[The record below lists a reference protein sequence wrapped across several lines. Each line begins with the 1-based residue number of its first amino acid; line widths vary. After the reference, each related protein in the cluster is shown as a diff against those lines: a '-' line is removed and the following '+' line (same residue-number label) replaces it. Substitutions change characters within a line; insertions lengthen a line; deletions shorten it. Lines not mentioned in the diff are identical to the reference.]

1 MALPPIPRGDVP
13 PAEIPEF
20 FNFACPPTNG
30 GIKQVDPLTPTF
42 TFARNLLV
50 DFDLVLPDGGRVPMW
65 IIEDPNAP
73 DAPPPLPKD
82 ALRRSFP
89 SALIRIPQGALV
101 NADVNCQGNFHT
113 IHWHGIEPTPMND
126 GVGHTSFEVTGH
138 FIYQFQPRD
147 AGTYFYHCHK
157 NTVLHFEM
165 GLYGLLLVDPPDP
178 AAPTVPLTYTTGG
191 PGFAARFNPAAVALT
206 DHVIHYDVEAAWVPD
221 SIDSRWHLLGH
232 NAFMQ
237 ICVPD
242 DPMNPAN
249 FTQDGILNDFRPDIF
264 VLSGIP
270 RRINDP
276 TPFTAADSP
285 LVAPTVRV
293 GQTLLARTLN
303 ADYIIQQF
311 TLGIDAEVIAMD
323 GRGLGIPPFHQYSRP
338 FPLPAGTPFRLTSA
352 MRWDLI
358 VKPTTAGTFPVKI
371 EFLNQIT
378 GKLLYT
384 ARTTITVTP

>member
-1 MALPPIPRGDVP
+1 MALTTIPRGDVP
-13 PAEIPEF
+13 PAEIPDF
-20 FNFACPPTNG
+20 YNFTCPPTNG
-30 GIKQVDPLTPTF
+30 GIKQVDPLRPTF
-42 TFARNLLV
+42 TFRRNLLV
-50 DFDLVLPDGGRVPMW
+50 NFDLVLPDGGRVPMW
-65 IIEDPNAP
+65 IIEDPDDPVNG
-73 DAPPPLPKD
+73 
-82 ALRRSFP
+82 RTFP
-89 SALIRIPQGALV
+89 SSPIRIPQGALV
-101 NADVNCQGNFHT
+101 NADVNCQGNTHT

-126 GVGHTSFEVTGH
+126 GVGHTSFEVAGH

-165 GLYGLLLVDPPDP
+165 GLYGLLLVDPPNP
-178 AAPTVPLTYTTGG
+178 AAPTVPVTYPLGG

-232 NAFMQ
+232 DAFMQ
-237 ICVPD
+237 KFVPD
-242 DPMNPAN
+242 DPVNPAN

-264 VLSGIP
+264 CLSGIP

-285 LVAPTVRV
+285 LVAPTVGV
-293 GQTLLARTLN
+293 GQTLLARIIN

-323 GRGLGIPPFHQYSRP
+323 GRGLGIPPFHQYSHP

-358 VKPTTAGTFPVKI
+358 VKPTTPGTYPVKI

-378 GKLLYT
+378 GRLLYT
-384 ARTTITVTP
+384 ARTTITVV

>member
-1 MALPPIPRGDVP
+1 MALPPISRGDVP
-13 PAEIPEF
+13 PDEIPEF
-20 FNFACPPTNG
+20 FNFTSPPTNG
-30 GIKQVDPLTPTF
+30 GIKQVDPLPPTF
-42 TFARNLLV
+42 TLRRNLLV
-50 DFDLVLPDGGRVPMW
+50 NFDLVLPDGGRVPMW
-65 IIEDPNAP
+65 IIEDPDDPVNG
-73 DAPPPLPKD
+73 
-82 ALRRSFP
+82 RTFP
-89 SALIRIPQGALV
+89 SAPIRIPQNALV
-101 NADVNCQGNFHT
+101 NADVLCQGNTHT

-126 GVGHTSFEVTGH
+126 GVGHTSFEVAGH

-165 GLYGLLLVDPPDP
+165 GLYGLLLIDPPDP
-178 AAPTVPLTYTTGG
+178 ANPTVPVTYPLGG
-191 PGFAARFNPAAVALT
+191 PGFAARFNPQALALT
-206 DHVIHYDVEAAWVPD
+206 DHVIHYDVEAVWVPD

-232 NAFMQ
+232 DAFMQ
-237 ICVPD
+237 NGVPD
-242 DPMNPAN
+242 DPVNPAN

-264 VLSGIP
+264 VLSGVP

-293 GQTLLARTLN
+293 GQTLLARIIN

-358 VKPTTAGTFPVKI
+358 VKPTTAGTYPVKI

-378 GKLLYT
+378 GRLLYT
-384 ARTTITVTP
+384 ARTTITVV